1 MKGMWKMSLNEI
13 CMELPSDHMTNIFG
27 QFDAFMKKI
36 ERSLNVTVICRD
48 EQVKIL
54 GSPAQVLAAKQV
66 IFQLLELSERGN
78 TITEQNVGYAI
89 SLVKEQE
96 TATLSDLE
104 QSCIG
109 YTVNGKPICPKTLG
123 QKKYTELMKERMIVF
138 GTGPAGTGKTYL
150 AMAMAVASFKREETG
165 RIIRTRPAIEAG
177 EKLGFLPGDLQSK
190 VDPYLRP
197 LYDALHQIMGAD
209 TFMKNMEK
217 GLIEVAPLAY
227 MRGRTLDNSFII
239 LDEAQ
244 NTTPAQMK
252 MFLTRIGFGSKVVV
266 TGDAT
271 QKDLPPDTKSGL
283 DVALTVLKGIEDIG
297 ICELSS
303 KDVVRHPLV
312 QRIVNA
318 YEAYEKKQLD
328 AASHKRTNDI
338 RRKKQVAKWK
348 A

>member
-66 IFQLLELSERGN
+66 ISQLLELSERGN

-123 QKKYTELMKERMIVF
+123 QKKYTELMKALKPKIQ
-138 GTGPAGTGKTYL
+138 
-150 AMAMAVASFKREETG
+150 
-165 RIIRTRPAIEAG
+165 
-177 EKLGFLPGDLQSK
+177 KLSI
-190 VDPYLRP
+190 Y
-197 LYDALHQIMGAD
+197 H
-209 TFMKNMEK
+209 
-217 GLIEVAPLAY
+217 
-227 MRGRTLDNSFII
+227 
-239 LDEAQ
+239 
-244 NTTPAQMK
+244 
-252 MFLTRIGFGSKVVV
+252 
-266 TGDAT
+266 
-271 QKDLPPDTKSGL
+271 
-283 DVALTVLKGIEDIG
+283 
-297 ICELSS
+297 
-303 KDVVRHPLV
+303 
-312 QRIVNA
+312 
-318 YEAYEKKQLD
+318 
-328 AASHKRTNDI
+328 HK
-338 RRKKQVAKWK
+338 AKL
-348 A
+348 